1 MQAFYYESI
10 MISQLI
16 LFLLLIFLPQNSKDR
31 IIVYN
36 GENYQTTFDVEA
48 RFLGTYKGRKTGYL
62 QLNADGTG
70 IYKYDIF
77 GPAPSSCKRGPITFK
92 WGFVLDS
99 NRKIIKRKRNY
110 GFSYPILLEATS
122 ETSFQGCHTP
132 VMMDYI
138 LDRGETLN
146 VSSSDDWKKA
156 NK

>member
-1 MQAFYYESI
+1 
-10 MISQLI
+10 MISHVI
-16 LFLLLIFLPQNSKDR
+16 LYFFLLLVPQNSGER

-36 GENYQTTFDVEA
+36 GEEYKTTIDVEP

-62 QLNADGTG
+62 ELNDDGTG

-77 GPAPSSCKRGPITFK
+77 GPAPATCKRGSITFK
-92 WGFVLDS
+92 WGFVLDE
-99 NRKIIKRKRNY
+99 NGEIVKRKRNY
-110 GFSYPILLEATS
+110 GFSYPVLLESTS

-146 VSSSDDWKKA
+146 VSSSDDWQKP

>member
-1 MQAFYYESI
+1 
-10 MISQLI
+10 MISQLV
-16 LFLLLIFLPQNSKDR
+16 LYLLLILIPQNSKER

-36 GENYQTTFDVEA
+36 GEEYKTTIDVGT

-62 QLNADGTG
+62 QLNVDGTG

-77 GPAPSSCKRGPITFK
+77 GPAPASCKREPITFK
-92 WGFVLDS
+92 WGFVLDEHG
-99 NRKIIKRKRNY
+99 KIVSRKRNY
-110 GFSYPILLEATS
+110 GSSYPILLESTS

-146 VSSSDDWKKA
+146 VSSSDDWAKP